1 MYEEDRQTALAM
13 YNQLFDEVDD
23 EQGLLQLLV
32 SPTRQ
37 AVVIARS
44 YNAKER
50 KLQVHAQSRE
60 ESETADYGTAPE
72 FIGVIDGIL
81 EEALSRQAPKTAE
94 VSADQFSMFEDD
106 FFAPTPEAP
115 SAEAEAEV
123 QPEAPA
129 AEAAVEAPA
138 EASPA
143 EAAETE
149 AEAAEAEA
157 PDPAAPVDEVDAFIA
172 DFSIPA
178 DQQEFAPEA
187 VEQTAPAEA
196 AEPAAEAAEA
206 AETEAEAAEAEA
218 PDPAAPVDEVD
229 AFIADF
235 SIPADQQEFAPEAVE
250 QTAPAEAAEPAAEA
264 AEAAESAEGD
274 SAPIEIEEEDVEE
287 YDDGYYD
294 EDYEPVRKPRV
305 FLLIL
310 YILLAVP
317 VGLLGILLLIV
328 PTLLFLVLAG
338 LIIAGGVMAVTSA
351 FGSGIAVFADIMV
364 IIGMAF
370 ILLALGLL
378 ALWIAVWLVGGAM
391 VGLVRGL
398 IHLGGKWCYKE
409 VEA

>member
-60 ESETADYGTAPE
+60 ESETADDGDAPE

-81 EEALSRQAPKTAE
+81 EEALSRQTPKTAE

-115 SAEAEAEV
+115 SAEAEEEAEV
-123 QPEAPA
+123 QPEATA
-129 AEAAVEAPA
+129 AEAAAEAPA

-157 PDPAAPVDEVDAFIA
+157 PAPAAPVDEVDAFIA

-187 VEQTAPAEA
+187 G
-196 AEPAAEAAEA
+196 
-206 AETEAEAAEAEA
+206 
-218 PDPAAPVDEVD
+218 
-229 AFIADF
+229 
-235 SIPADQQEFAPEAVE
+235 E

-338 LIIAGGVMAVTSA
+338 LIITGGVMAVTSA

>member
-60 ESETADYGTAPE
+60 ESEMASDGAAPE
-72 FIGVIDGIL
+72 FMGVIESIR

-106 FFAPTPEAP
+106 FFAPTPETPAAP
-115 SAEAEAEV
+115 AEAEPEAPAEEAAAPVAEAEAE
-123 QPEAPA
+123 
-129 AEAAVEAPA
+129 APA
-138 EASPA
+138 ETA
-143 EAAETE
+143 E
-149 AEAAEAEA
+149 
-157 PDPAAPVDEVDAFIA
+157 PAADEPVDEVDAFIA

-178 DQQEFAPEA
+178 DQQEFAPDA
-187 VEQTAPAEA
+187 GEQTAPAEP
-196 AEPAAEAAEA
+196 AEPAQPE
-206 AETEAEAAEAEA
+206 EAEA
-218 PDPAAPVDEVD
+218 P
-229 AFIADF
+229 
-235 SIPADQQEFAPEAVE
+235 
-250 QTAPAEAAEPAAEA
+250 
-264 AEAAESAEGD
+264 AESDEDD
-274 SAPIEIEEEDVEE
+274 SAPIVIEEENVDE
-287 YDDGYYD
+287 YDDEYDDEYYD
-294 EDYEPVRKPRV
+294 DEEYEPVRKPRV

-328 PTLLFLVLAG
+328 PTLLFLVLSG
-338 LIIAGGVMAVTSA
+338 LIITGGVMAVTSA

>member
-60 ESETADYGTAPE
+60 ESDTASDGAALE
-72 FIGVIDGIL
+72 FMGVIESIR

-106 FFAPTPEAP
+106 FFAPTPETPAAP
-115 SAEAEAEV
+115 AEAEAEV
-123 QPEAPA
+123 QPEATA
-129 AEAAVEAPA
+129 AEAEVEAPA

-157 PDPAAPVDEVDAFIA
+157 PAPAASVDEVDAFIA

-178 DQQEFAPEA
+178 DQQEFAPDA
-187 VEQTAPAEA
+187 GEQTAPAEP
-196 AEPAAEAAEA
+196 AEPAQPE
-206 AETEAEAAEAEA
+206 EAEA
-218 PDPAAPVDEVD
+218 P
-229 AFIADF
+229 
-235 SIPADQQEFAPEAVE
+235 
-250 QTAPAEAAEPAAEA
+250 
-264 AEAAESAEGD
+264 AESDEDD
-274 SAPIEIEEEDVEE
+274 SAPIVIEEEDDE
-287 YDDGYYD
+287 YDDEYYD
-294 EDYEPVRKPRV
+294 DEEYEPVRKPRV

-338 LIIAGGVMAVTSA
+338 LIITGGVMAVTSA

-364 IIGMAF
+364 IIGTAF

-378 ALWIAVWLVGGAM
+378 ALWIAVWLVGGVM

>member
-60 ESETADYGTAPE
+60 ESDTASDGAAPE
-72 FIGVIDGIL
+72 FMGVIESIR

-106 FFAPTPEAP
+106 FFAPTPETPAAP
-115 SAEAEAEV
+115 AEAE
-123 QPEAPA
+123 PEAPA
-129 AEAAVEAPA
+129 EEAAVEAEAPA
-138 EASPA
+138 VEVEA
-143 EAAETE
+143 
-149 AEAAEAEA
+149 AAEA
-157 PDPAAPVDEVDAFIA
+157 PAETAEPATDESVDEVDAFIA
-172 DFSIPA
+172 DFAIPA
-178 DQQEFAPEA
+178 DQQEFAPDA
-187 VEQTAPAEA
+187 GEQTAPAEL
-196 AEPAAEAAEA
+196 AEPAQPE
-206 AETEAEAAEAEA
+206 EAEA
-218 PDPAAPVDEVD
+218 PA
-229 AFIADF
+229 
-235 SIPADQQEFAPEAVE
+235 QPEEAE
-250 QTAPAEAAEPAAEA
+250 APAESDED
-264 AEAAESAEGD
+264 D
-274 SAPIEIEEEDVEE
+274 SAPIVIEEEDDDE
-287 YDDGYYD
+287 YDDEYYD
-294 EDYEPVRKPRV
+294 DEEYEPVRKPRV

-338 LIIAGGVMAVTSA
+338 LIITGGVMAVTSA

-378 ALWIAVWLVGGAM
+378 ALWIAVWLVGGVM

>member
-60 ESETADYGTAPE
+60 ESDTASDGAAPE
-72 FIGVIDGIL
+72 FMGVIESIR
-81 EEALSRQAPKTAE
+81 EEALSRQTPKTAE

-106 FFAPTPEAP
+106 FFAPTPETPAAP
-115 SAEAEAEV
+115 AEAEPEAPAEEAAAPVAEAEAD
-123 QPEAPA
+123 
-129 AEAAVEAPA
+129 APA
-138 EASPA
+138 ETAEPA
-143 EAAETE
+143 TDE
-149 AEAAEAEA
+149 
-157 PDPAAPVDEVDAFIA
+157 PVDEVDAFIA

-187 VEQTAPAEA
+187 GEQTAPAEP
-196 AEPAAEAAEA
+196 AEPAQPE
-206 AETEAEAAEAEA
+206 EAEA
-218 PDPAAPVDEVD
+218 P
-229 AFIADF
+229 
-235 SIPADQQEFAPEAVE
+235 
-250 QTAPAEAAEPAAEA
+250 
-264 AEAAESAEGD
+264 AESDEDD
-274 SAPIEIEEEDVEE
+274 SAPIVIEEEDDEE
-287 YDDGYYD
+287 YDDEYYD
-294 EDYEPVRKPRV
+294 DEEYEPVRKPRV

-328 PTLLFLVLAG
+328 PTLLFLVLSG
-338 LIIAGGVMAVTSA
+338 LIITGGVMAVTSA

>member
-13 YNQLFDEVDD
+13 YNRLFDEVDD

-60 ESETADYGTAPE
+60 ESETADDGDAPE
-72 FIGVIDGIL
+72 FIGVIEGIR
-81 EEALSRQAPKTAE
+81 EEALSRQAPKAAE

-115 SAEAEAEV
+115 S
-123 QPEAPA
+123 

-157 PDPAAPVDEVDAFIA
+157 PAPAAPVDEVDAFIA

-187 VEQTAPAEA
+187 GEQTAPAEA
-196 AEPAAEAAEA
+196 AEPAAE
-206 AETEAEAAEAEA
+206 EAEAAES
-218 PDPAAPVDEVD
+218 D
-229 AFIADF
+229 
-235 SIPADQQEFAPEAVE
+235 
-250 QTAPAEAAEPAAEA
+250 
-264 AEAAESAEGD
+264 EGD
-274 SAPIEIEEEDVEE
+274 SAPIEIEEEDVEEYDDEE

-338 LIIAGGVMAVTSA
+338 LIITGGVMAVTSA

>member
-60 ESETADYGTAPE
+60 ESDTASDGAAPE
-72 FIGVIDGIL
+72 FMGVIESIR
-81 EEALSRQAPKTAE
+81 EEALSRQTPKTAE
-94 VSADQFSMFEDD
+94 VSADQFSMFEDE
-106 FFAPTPEAP
+106 FFAPTPETPAAP
-115 SAEAEAEV
+115 AEAE
-123 QPEAPA
+123 PEAPA
-129 AEAAVEAPA
+129 EEAAVEAPA
-138 EASPA
+138 GASPA

-157 PDPAAPVDEVDAFIA
+157 PAPAASVDEVDAFIA

-178 DQQEFAPEA
+178 DQQEFAPDA
-187 VEQTAPAEA
+187 GEQTAPAEP
-196 AEPAAEAAEA
+196 AEPAQPE
-206 AETEAEAAEAEA
+206 EAEA
-218 PDPAAPVDEVD
+218 P
-229 AFIADF
+229 
-235 SIPADQQEFAPEAVE
+235 
-250 QTAPAEAAEPAAEA
+250 
-264 AEAAESAEGD
+264 AESDEDD
-274 SAPIEIEEEDVEE
+274 SAPIAIEEEDDDE
-287 YDDGYYD
+287 YDDEYYD
-294 EDYEPVRKPRV
+294 DEEYEPVRKPRV

-338 LIIAGGVMAVTSA
+338 LIITGGVMAVTSA

-378 ALWIAVWLVGGAM
+378 ALWIAVWLVGGVM

>member
-60 ESETADYGTAPE
+60 ESDTASDGAAPE
-72 FIGVIDGIL
+72 FMGVIESIR

-106 FFAPTPEAP
+106 FFAPTPETPAAP
-115 SAEAEAEV
+115 AEAE
-123 QPEAPA
+123 PEAPTE
-129 AEAAVEAPA
+129 EAAAPVTEAEVEAPA

-157 PDPAAPVDEVDAFIA
+157 PAPAASVDEVDAFIA

-187 VEQTAPAEA
+187 GEQTAPAEA
-196 AEPAAEAAEA
+196 AEPAAE
-206 AETEAEAAEAEA
+206 EAEA
-218 PDPAAPVDEVD
+218 P
-229 AFIADF
+229 
-235 SIPADQQEFAPEAVE
+235 
-250 QTAPAEAAEPAAEA
+250 
-264 AEAAESAEGD
+264 AESDEDD
-274 SAPIEIEEEDVEE
+274 SAPIAIEEEDDEE
-287 YDDGYYD
+287 YDDEYYD
-294 EDYEPVRKPRV
+294 DEEYEPVRKPRV

-338 LIIAGGVMAVTSA
+338 LIITGGVMAVTSA

>member
-60 ESETADYGTAPE
+60 ESETASDGAAPE
-72 FIGVIDGIL
+72 FMGVIESIR

-106 FFAPTPEAP
+106 FFAPTPETPAAP
-115 SAEAEAEV
+115 AEAE
-123 QPEAPA
+123 PEAPA
-129 AEAAVEAPA
+129 EEAAAVEASEA
-138 EASPA
+138 ASPA
-143 EAAETE
+143 EAAEPTRE
-149 AEAAEAEA
+149 RQKPCHGMSPWTRWTRLSRISPFRRIGRSSLPTPESRPLRQRQPSLRRGGSLAQPEEAEA
-157 PDPAAPVDEVDAFIA
+157 P
-172 DFSIPA
+172 
-178 DQQEFAPEA
+178 
-187 VEQTAPAEA
+187 
-196 AEPAAEAAEA
+196 
-206 AETEAEAAEAEA
+206 
-218 PDPAAPVDEVD
+218 
-229 AFIADF
+229 
-235 SIPADQQEFAPEAVE
+235 
-250 QTAPAEAAEPAAEA
+250 
-264 AEAAESAEGD
+264 AESDEDD
-274 SAPIEIEEEDVEE
+274 SAPVVIEEEDDEE
-287 YDDGYYD
+287 YDDEYYD
-294 EDYEPVRKPRV
+294 DEEYEPVRKPRV

-328 PTLLFLVLAG
+328 PTLLFLVLSG
-338 LIIAGGVMAVTSA
+338 LIITGGVMAVTSA

>member
-60 ESETADYGTAPE
+60 ESDTASDGAAPE
-72 FIGVIDGIL
+72 FMGVIESIR

-106 FFAPTPEAP
+106 FFAPTPETPAAP
-115 SAEAEAEV
+115 AEAEPEAPAEEAPAPVAEAEAE
-123 QPEAPA
+123 
-129 AEAAVEAPA
+129 APA
-138 EASPA
+138 ETAEPA
-143 EAAETE
+143 TDE
-149 AEAAEAEA
+149 
-157 PDPAAPVDEVDAFIA
+157 PVDEVDAFIA

-178 DQQEFAPEA
+178 DQQEFAPDA
-187 VEQTAPAEA
+187 GEQTAPAE
-196 AEPAAEAAEA
+196 PAQPE
-206 AETEAEAAEAEA
+206 EAEA
-218 PDPAAPVDEVD
+218 PA
-229 AFIADF
+229 
-235 SIPADQQEFAPEAVE
+235 QPEEAE
-250 QTAPAEAAEPAAEA
+250 APAESDED
-264 AEAAESAEGD
+264 D
-274 SAPIEIEEEDVEE
+274 SAPIVIEEEDDEE
-287 YDDGYYD
+287 YDDEYYD
-294 EDYEPVRKPRV
+294 DEEYEPVRKPRV

-338 LIIAGGVMAVTSA
+338 LIITGGVMAVTSA

-378 ALWIAVWLVGGAM
+378 ALWIAVWLVGGVM

>member
-60 ESETADYGTAPE
+60 ESDTASDGAAPE
-72 FIGVIDGIL
+72 FMGVIESIR

-106 FFAPTPEAP
+106 FFAPTPETPAAP
-115 SAEAEAEV
+115 AEAEPEAPAEEAAAPVAEAEAE
-123 QPEAPA
+123 
-129 AEAAVEAPA
+129 APA
-138 EASPA
+138 ETAEPA
-143 EAAETE
+143 TDE
-149 AEAAEAEA
+149 
-157 PDPAAPVDEVDAFIA
+157 PVDEVDAFIA

-187 VEQTAPAEA
+187 GEQTAPAEA
-196 AEPAAEAAEA
+196 AEPAAEE
-206 AETEAEAAEAEA
+206 
-218 PDPAAPVDEVD
+218 
-229 AFIADF
+229 
-235 SIPADQQEFAPEAVE
+235 
-250 QTAPAEAAEPAAEA
+250 

-274 SAPIEIEEEDVEE
+274 SAPIEIEEEDVEEYDDEEYDDEE

-338 LIIAGGVMAVTSA
+338 LIITGGVMAVTSA

>member
-60 ESETADYGTAPE
+60 ESETASDGAAPE
-72 FIGVIDGIL
+72 FMGVIESIR

-106 FFAPTPEAP
+106 FFAPTPETPAAP
-115 SAEAEAEV
+115 AEAEPEAPAEEAAAPVAEAEAE
-123 QPEAPA
+123 
-129 AEAAVEAPA
+129 APA
-138 EASPA
+138 ETA
-143 EAAETE
+143 E
-149 AEAAEAEA
+149 
-157 PDPAAPVDEVDAFIA
+157 PAADEPVDEVDAFIA
-172 DFSIPA
+172 DFAIPA
-178 DQQEFAPEA
+178 DQQEFAPNA
-187 VEQTAPAEA
+187 GEQTAPAEP
-196 AEPAAEAAEA
+196 AEPAQPE
-206 AETEAEAAEAEA
+206 EAEA
-218 PDPAAPVDEVD
+218 P
-229 AFIADF
+229 
-235 SIPADQQEFAPEAVE
+235 
-250 QTAPAEAAEPAAEA
+250 
-264 AEAAESAEGD
+264 AESDEDD
-274 SAPIEIEEEDVEE
+274 SAPIVIEEENVGE
-287 YDDGYYD
+287 YDDEYDDEYYD
-294 EDYEPVRKPRV
+294 DEEYEPVRKPRV

-338 LIIAGGVMAVTSA
+338 LIITGGVMAVTSA
-351 FGSGIAVFADIMV
+351 FSSGIAVFADIMV

-378 ALWIAVWLVGGAM
+378 ALWIAVWLVGGVM

>member
-13 YNQLFDEVDD
+13 YNRLFDEVDD

-60 ESETADYGTAPE
+60 ESDTASDGAAPE
-72 FIGVIDGIL
+72 FMGVIESIR

-106 FFAPTPEAP
+106 FFAPTPETPAAP
-115 SAEAEAEV
+115 AEAEPEAPAE
-123 QPEAPA
+123 EAPA
-129 AEAAVEAPA
+129 AEAPA
-138 EASPA
+138 EASTA

-157 PDPAAPVDEVDAFIA
+157 PAPAASVDEVDAFIA

-178 DQQEFAPEA
+178 DQQEFVPDAG
-187 VEQTAPAEA
+187 EQTAPAEP
-196 AEPAAEAAEA
+196 AEPAQPE
-206 AETEAEAAEAEA
+206 EAEA
-218 PDPAAPVDEVD
+218 P
-229 AFIADF
+229 
-235 SIPADQQEFAPEAVE
+235 
-250 QTAPAEAAEPAAEA
+250 
-264 AEAAESAEGD
+264 AESDEDD
-274 SAPIEIEEEDVEE
+274 SAPIAIEEEDDDE
-287 YDDGYYD
+287 YDDEYYD
-294 EDYEPVRKPRV
+294 DEEYEPVRKPRV

-338 LIIAGGVMAVTSA
+338 LIITGGVMAVTSA

-378 ALWIAVWLVGGAM
+378 ALWIAVWLVGGVM

>member
-23 EQGLLQLLV
+23 EQGLQQLLV

-60 ESETADYGTAPE
+60 ESDTASDGAAPE
-72 FIGVIDGIL
+72 FMGVIESIR

-106 FFAPTPEAP
+106 FFAPTPETPAAP
-115 SAEAEAEV
+115 AEAE
-123 QPEAPA
+123 PEAPA
-129 AEAAVEAPA
+129 EEAAVEAPA

-157 PDPAAPVDEVDAFIA
+157 PAPAASVDEVDAFIA

-178 DQQEFAPEA
+178 DQQEFAPDA
-187 VEQTAPAEA
+187 GEQTAPAEA
-196 AEPAAEAAEA
+196 AEPAAE
-206 AETEAEAAEAEA
+206 EAEA
-218 PDPAAPVDEVD
+218 P
-229 AFIADF
+229 
-235 SIPADQQEFAPEAVE
+235 
-250 QTAPAEAAEPAAEA
+250 
-264 AEAAESAEGD
+264 AESDEDD
-274 SAPIEIEEEDVEE
+274 SAPIAIEEEDDE
-287 YDDGYYD
+287 YDDEYYD
-294 EDYEPVRKPRV
+294 DEEYEPVRKPRV

-338 LIIAGGVMAVTSA
+338 LIITGGVMAVTSA

-378 ALWIAVWLVGGAM
+378 ALWIAVWLVGGVM

>member
-60 ESETADYGTAPE
+60 ESDTASDGAAPE
-72 FIGVIDGIL
+72 FMGVIESIR

-106 FFAPTPEAP
+106 FFAPTPETPAAP
-115 SAEAEAEV
+115 AEAEPEAPAE
-123 QPEAPA
+123 EAPA
-129 AEAAVEAPA
+129 AEAEAPAVEVEAAAEAPA
-138 EASPA
+138 ETAEPA
-143 EAAETE
+143 TDES
-149 AEAAEAEA
+149 
-157 PDPAAPVDEVDAFIA
+157 VDEVDAFIA
-172 DFSIPA
+172 DFAIPA
-178 DQQEFAPEA
+178 DQQEFAPDA
-187 VEQTAPAEA
+187 GEQTAPAEP
-196 AEPAAEAAEA
+196 AEPAQPE
-206 AETEAEAAEAEA
+206 EAEA
-218 PDPAAPVDEVD
+218 PAQPEEAEAPA
-229 AFIADF
+229 
-235 SIPADQQEFAPEAVE
+235 QPEEAE
-250 QTAPAEAAEPAAEA
+250 APAESDED
-264 AEAAESAEGD
+264 D
-274 SAPIEIEEEDVEE
+274 SAPIVIEEEDDDE
-287 YDDGYYD
+287 YDDEYYD
-294 EDYEPVRKPRV
+294 DEEYEPVRKPRV

-338 LIIAGGVMAVTSA
+338 LIITGGVMAVTSA

-378 ALWIAVWLVGGAM
+378 ALWIAVWLVGGVM

>member
-1 MYEEDRQTALAM
+1 MEMTKLSCEKFLAELGKLLTFMYEEDRQTALAM

-60 ESETADYGTAPE
+60 ESDTASDGAAPE
-72 FIGVIDGIL
+72 FMGVIESIR

-106 FFAPTPEAP
+106 FFAPTPETPAAP
-115 SAEAEAEV
+115 AEAE
-123 QPEAPA
+123 PEAPA
-129 AEAAVEAPA
+129 EEAAAPVAEAEVEAPA

-157 PDPAAPVDEVDAFIA
+157 PAPAASVDEVDAFIA

-178 DQQEFAPEA
+178 DQQEFAPDA
-187 VEQTAPAEA
+187 GEQTAPAEP
-196 AEPAAEAAEA
+196 AEPAQPE
-206 AETEAEAAEAEA
+206 EAEA
-218 PDPAAPVDEVD
+218 P
-229 AFIADF
+229 
-235 SIPADQQEFAPEAVE
+235 
-250 QTAPAEAAEPAAEA
+250 
-264 AEAAESAEGD
+264 AESDEDD
-274 SAPIEIEEEDVEE
+274 SAPIVIEEEDDDE
-287 YDDGYYD
+287 YDDEYYD
-294 EDYEPVRKPRV
+294 DEEYEPVRKPRV

-338 LIIAGGVMAVTSA
+338 LIITGGVMAVTSA

>member
-13 YNQLFDEVDD
+13 YNRLFDEVDD

-60 ESETADYGTAPE
+60 ESDTASDGAAPE
-72 FIGVIDGIL
+72 FMGVIESIR

-106 FFAPTPEAP
+106 FFAPTPETPAAP
-115 SAEAEAEV
+115 AEAEPEAPAEEAAAPVAEAEAE
-123 QPEAPA
+123 
-129 AEAAVEAPA
+129 APA
-138 EASPA
+138 ETAEPA
-143 EAAETE
+143 TDE
-149 AEAAEAEA
+149 
-157 PDPAAPVDEVDAFIA
+157 PVDEVDAFIA

-178 DQQEFAPEA
+178 DQQEFAPDA
-187 VEQTAPAEA
+187 GEQTAPAEP
-196 AEPAAEAAEA
+196 AEPAQPE
-206 AETEAEAAEAEA
+206 EAEA
-218 PDPAAPVDEVD
+218 P
-229 AFIADF
+229 
-235 SIPADQQEFAPEAVE
+235 
-250 QTAPAEAAEPAAEA
+250 
-264 AEAAESAEGD
+264 AESDEDD
-274 SAPIEIEEEDVEE
+274 SAPVVIEEENVDE
-287 YDDGYYD
+287 YDDEYDDEYYD
-294 EDYEPVRKPRV
+294 DEEYEPVRKPRV

-338 LIIAGGVMAVTSA
+338 LIITGGVMAVASA

>member
-60 ESETADYGTAPE
+60 ESDTASDGAAPE
-72 FIGVIDGIL
+72 FMGVIESIR

-106 FFAPTPEAP
+106 FFAPTPETPAAP
-115 SAEAEAEV
+115 AEAE
-123 QPEAPA
+123 PEAPTEEA
-129 AEAAVEAPA
+129 AAPVAEAEVEAPA

-157 PDPAAPVDEVDAFIA
+157 PAPAASVDEVDAFIA

-187 VEQTAPAEA
+187 GEQTAPAEP
-196 AEPAAEAAEA
+196 AEPAQPE
-206 AETEAEAAEAEA
+206 EAEA
-218 PDPAAPVDEVD
+218 P
-229 AFIADF
+229 
-235 SIPADQQEFAPEAVE
+235 
-250 QTAPAEAAEPAAEA
+250 
-264 AEAAESAEGD
+264 AESDEDD
-274 SAPIEIEEEDVEE
+274 SAPIVIEEEDDDE
-287 YDDGYYD
+287 YDDEYYD
-294 EDYEPVRKPRV
+294 DEEYEPVRKPRV

-338 LIIAGGVMAVTSA
+338 LIITGGVMAVTSA

>member
-13 YNQLFDEVDD
+13 YNRLFDEVDD

-60 ESETADYGTAPE
+60 ESDTASDGAAPE
-72 FIGVIDGIL
+72 FMGVIESIR

-106 FFAPTPEAP
+106 FFAPTPETPAAP
-115 SAEAEAEV
+115 AEAEPEAPAEEAPAAVAEAEAE
-123 QPEAPA
+123 
-129 AEAAVEAPA
+129 APA
-138 EASPA
+138 ETAEPA
-143 EAAETE
+143 TDES
-149 AEAAEAEA
+149 
-157 PDPAAPVDEVDAFIA
+157 VDEVDAFIA
-172 DFSIPA
+172 DFAIPS
-178 DQQEFAPEA
+178 DQQEFAPDA
-187 VEQTAPAEA
+187 GEQTAPAEP
-196 AEPAAEAAEA
+196 AEPAQPE
-206 AETEAEAAEAEA
+206 EAEA
-218 PDPAAPVDEVD
+218 P
-229 AFIADF
+229 
-235 SIPADQQEFAPEAVE
+235 
-250 QTAPAEAAEPAAEA
+250 
-264 AEAAESAEGD
+264 AESDEDD
-274 SAPIEIEEEDVEE
+274 SAPIVIEEEDDDEYDEE
-287 YDDGYYD
+287 YDDEYYD
-294 EDYEPVRKPRV
+294 DEEYEPVRKPRV

-338 LIIAGGVMAVTSA
+338 LIITGGVMAVTSA

-378 ALWIAVWLVGGAM
+378 ALWIAVWLVGGVM

>member
-60 ESETADYGTAPE
+60 ESDTASDDAAPE
-72 FIGVIDGIL
+72 FMGVIESIR

-106 FFAPTPEAP
+106 FFAPTPETPAAP
-115 SAEAEAEV
+115 AEAE
-123 QPEAPA
+123 PEAPA
-129 AEAAVEAPA
+129 EEVAVEAPA
-138 EASPA
+138 EASTA

-157 PDPAAPVDEVDAFIA
+157 PAPAASVDEVDAFIA

-178 DQQEFAPEA
+178 DQQEFAPDA
-187 VEQTAPAEA
+187 GEQTAPAEP
-196 AEPAAEAAEA
+196 AEPAQSE
-206 AETEAEAAEAEA
+206 EAEA
-218 PDPAAPVDEVD
+218 P
-229 AFIADF
+229 
-235 SIPADQQEFAPEAVE
+235 
-250 QTAPAEAAEPAAEA
+250 
-264 AEAAESAEGD
+264 AESDEDD
-274 SAPIEIEEEDVEE
+274 SAPIVIEEEDDDE
-287 YDDGYYD
+287 YDDEYYD
-294 EDYEPVRKPRV
+294 DEEYEPVRKPRV

-338 LIIAGGVMAVTSA
+338 LIITGGVMAVTSA

-378 ALWIAVWLVGGAM
+378 ALWIAVWLVGGVM

>member
-23 EQGLLQLLV
+23 EQGLLELLV

-60 ESETADYGTAPE
+60 ESDTASDGAAPE
-72 FIGVIDGIL
+72 FMGVIESIR

-106 FFAPTPEAP
+106 FFAPTPETPAAP
-115 SAEAEAEV
+115 AEAE
-123 QPEAPA
+123 PEAPA
-129 AEAAVEAPA
+129 EEAAVEAPA

-157 PDPAAPVDEVDAFIA
+157 PAPAASVDEVDAFIA

-178 DQQEFAPEA
+178 DQQEFAPDA
-187 VEQTAPAEA
+187 GEQTAPAEA
-196 AEPAAEAAEA
+196 AEPAAE
-206 AETEAEAAEAEA
+206 EAEA
-218 PDPAAPVDEVD
+218 P
-229 AFIADF
+229 
-235 SIPADQQEFAPEAVE
+235 
-250 QTAPAEAAEPAAEA
+250 
-264 AEAAESAEGD
+264 AESDEDD
-274 SAPIEIEEEDVEE
+274 SAPIAIEEEDDE
-287 YDDGYYD
+287 YDDEYYD
-294 EDYEPVRKPRV
+294 DEEYEPVRKPRV

-338 LIIAGGVMAVTSA
+338 LIITGGVMAVTSA

-378 ALWIAVWLVGGAM
+378 ALWIAVWLVGGVM

>member
-60 ESETADYGTAPE
+60 ESDTASDGAAPE
-72 FIGVIDGIL
+72 FMGVIESIR

-106 FFAPTPEAP
+106 FFAPTPETPAAP
-115 SAEAEAEV
+115 AEAE
-123 QPEAPA
+123 PEAPA
-129 AEAAVEAPA
+129 EEAAVEAPA

-157 PDPAAPVDEVDAFIA
+157 PAPAASVDEVDAFIA

-178 DQQEFAPEA
+178 DQQEFAPDA
-187 VEQTAPAEA
+187 GEQTAPAEP
-196 AEPAAEAAEA
+196 AEPAQPE
-206 AETEAEAAEAEA
+206 EAEA
-218 PDPAAPVDEVD
+218 P
-229 AFIADF
+229 
-235 SIPADQQEFAPEAVE
+235 
-250 QTAPAEAAEPAAEA
+250 
-264 AEAAESAEGD
+264 AESDEDD
-274 SAPIEIEEEDVEE
+274 SAPIAIEEEDDEE
-287 YDDGYYD
+287 YDDEYYD
-294 EDYEPVRKPRV
+294 DEEYEPVRKPRV

-338 LIIAGGVMAVTSA
+338 LIITGGVMAVTSA

-364 IIGMAF
+364 IIGTAF

-378 ALWIAVWLVGGAM
+378 ALWIAVWLVGGVM

>member
-60 ESETADYGTAPE
+60 ESDTASDGAAPE
-72 FIGVIDGIL
+72 FMGVIESIR

-106 FFAPTPEAP
+106 FFAPTPETPAAP
-115 SAEAEAEV
+115 AEAE
-123 QPEAPA
+123 PEAPA
-129 AEAAVEAPA
+129 EEAAVEAPA

-157 PDPAAPVDEVDAFIA
+157 PAPAASVDEVDAFIA
-172 DFSIPA
+172 DFAIPA
-178 DQQEFAPEA
+178 DQQEFAPDA
-187 VEQTAPAEA
+187 GEQTAPDEP
-196 AEPAAEAAEA
+196 AEPAQPE
-206 AETEAEAAEAEA
+206 EAEA
-218 PDPAAPVDEVD
+218 P
-229 AFIADF
+229 
-235 SIPADQQEFAPEAVE
+235 
-250 QTAPAEAAEPAAEA
+250 
-264 AEAAESAEGD
+264 AESDEDA
-274 SAPIEIEEEDVEE
+274 SAPIVIEEEDDEE
-287 YDDGYYD
+287 YDDEYDDEYYD
-294 EDYEPVRKPRV
+294 DEEYEPVRKPRV

-338 LIIAGGVMAVTSA
+338 LIITGGVMAVTSA

-378 ALWIAVWLVGGAM
+378 ALWIAVWLVGGVM

>member
-60 ESETADYGTAPE
+60 ESETASDGAAPE
-72 FIGVIDGIL
+72 FMGVIESIR

-106 FFAPTPEAP
+106 FFAPTPETPAAP
-115 SAEAEAEV
+115 AEAE
-123 QPEAPA
+123 PEAPA
-129 AEAAVEAPA
+129 EEAAVEAPA

-157 PDPAAPVDEVDAFIA
+157 PAPAASVDEVDAFIA

-187 VEQTAPAEA
+187 GEQTAPAEP
-196 AEPAAEAAEA
+196 AEPAQPE
-206 AETEAEAAEAEA
+206 EAEA
-218 PDPAAPVDEVD
+218 P
-229 AFIADF
+229 
-235 SIPADQQEFAPEAVE
+235 
-250 QTAPAEAAEPAAEA
+250 
-264 AEAAESAEGD
+264 AESDEDD
-274 SAPIEIEEEDVEE
+274 SAPIVIEEEDDDE
-287 YDDGYYD
+287 YDDEYYD
-294 EDYEPVRKPRV
+294 DEEYEPVRKPRV

-328 PTLLFLVLAG
+328 PTLLFLVLSG
-338 LIIAGGVMAVTSA
+338 LIITGGVMAVTSA

-378 ALWIAVWLVGGAM
+378 ALWIAVWLVGGVM

>member
-60 ESETADYGTAPE
+60 ESDTASDGAAPE
-72 FIGVIDGIL
+72 FMGVIESIR

-106 FFAPTPEAP
+106 FFAPTPETPAAP
-115 SAEAEAEV
+115 AEAEPEAPAEEAAAPVAEAEAE
-123 QPEAPA
+123 
-129 AEAAVEAPA
+129 APA
-138 EASPA
+138 ETAEPA
-143 EAAETE
+143 TDES
-149 AEAAEAEA
+149 
-157 PDPAAPVDEVDAFIA
+157 VDEVDAFIA

-178 DQQEFAPEA
+178 DQQEFAPDA
-187 VEQTAPAEA
+187 GEQTAPAEA
-196 AEPAAEAAEA
+196 AEPAAE
-206 AETEAEAAEAEA
+206 EAEA
-218 PDPAAPVDEVD
+218 P
-229 AFIADF
+229 
-235 SIPADQQEFAPEAVE
+235 
-250 QTAPAEAAEPAAEA
+250 
-264 AEAAESAEGD
+264 AESDEDD
-274 SAPIEIEEEDVEE
+274 SAPIAIEEEDDEE
-287 YDDGYYD
+287 YDDEYYD
-294 EDYEPVRKPRV
+294 DEEYEPVRKPRV

-338 LIIAGGVMAVTSA
+338 LIITGGVMAVTSA

-364 IIGMAF
+364 IIGTAF

-378 ALWIAVWLVGGAM
+378 ALWIAVWLVGGVM

>member
-60 ESETADYGTAPE
+60 ESDTASDGAAPE
-72 FIGVIDGIL
+72 FMGVIESIR

-106 FFAPTPEAP
+106 FFAPTPETPAAP
-115 SAEAEAEV
+115 AEAEPEAPAEEAAAPVAEAEAE
-123 QPEAPA
+123 
-129 AEAAVEAPA
+129 APA
-138 EASPA
+138 ETAEPA
-143 EAAETE
+143 TDE
-149 AEAAEAEA
+149 
-157 PDPAAPVDEVDAFIA
+157 PVDEVDAFIA

-187 VEQTAPAEA
+187 GEQTAPAEA
-196 AEPAAEAAEA
+196 AEPAAE
-206 AETEAEAAEAEA
+206 EAEA
-218 PDPAAPVDEVD
+218 P
-229 AFIADF
+229 
-235 SIPADQQEFAPEAVE
+235 
-250 QTAPAEAAEPAAEA
+250 
-264 AEAAESAEGD
+264 AESDEDD
-274 SAPIEIEEEDVEE
+274 SAPIVIEEEDDE
-287 YDDGYYD
+287 YDDEYYD
-294 EDYEPVRKPRV
+294 DEEYEPVRKPRV

-338 LIIAGGVMAVTSA
+338 LIITGGVMAVTSA

-364 IIGMAF
+364 IIGTAF

-378 ALWIAVWLVGGAM
+378 ALWIAVWLVGGVM

>member
-60 ESETADYGTAPE
+60 ESDTASDGAAPE
-72 FIGVIDGIL
+72 FMGVIESIR

-106 FFAPTPEAP
+106 FFAPTPETPAAP
-115 SAEAEAEV
+115 AEAE
-123 QPEAPA
+123 PEAPTE
-129 AEAAVEAPA
+129 EAAAPVTEAEVEAPA

-157 PDPAAPVDEVDAFIA
+157 PAPAASVDEVDAFIA

-187 VEQTAPAEA
+187 GEQTAPAEA
-196 AEPAAEAAEA
+196 AEPAAE
-206 AETEAEAAEAEA
+206 EAEA
-218 PDPAAPVDEVD
+218 P
-229 AFIADF
+229 
-235 SIPADQQEFAPEAVE
+235 
-250 QTAPAEAAEPAAEA
+250 
-264 AEAAESAEGD
+264 AESDEDD
-274 SAPIEIEEEDVEE
+274 SAPIAIEEEDDE
-287 YDDGYYD
+287 YDDEYYD
-294 EDYEPVRKPRV
+294 DEEYEPVRKPRV

-338 LIIAGGVMAVTSA
+338 LIITGGVMAVTSA

-378 ALWIAVWLVGGAM
+378 ALWIAVWLVGGVM

>member
-60 ESETADYGTAPE
+60 ESDTASDGAAPE
-72 FIGVIDGIL
+72 FMGVIESIR

-106 FFAPTPEAP
+106 FFAPTPETPAAP
-115 SAEAEAEV
+115 AEAE
-123 QPEAPA
+123 PEAPTE
-129 AEAAVEAPA
+129 EAAAPVTEAEVEAPA

-149 AEAAEAEA
+149 AEAAEA
-157 PDPAAPVDEVDAFIA
+157 
-172 DFSIPA
+172 
-178 DQQEFAPEA
+178 
-187 VEQTAPAEA
+187 PAES
-196 AEPAAEAAEA
+196 
-206 AETEAEAAEAEA
+206 
-218 PDPAAPVDEVD
+218 DED
-229 AFIADF
+229 
-235 SIPADQQEFAPEAVE
+235 
-250 QTAPAEAAEPAAEA
+250 
-264 AEAAESAEGD
+264 D
-274 SAPIEIEEEDVEE
+274 SAPIAIEEEDDE
-287 YDDGYYD
+287 YDDEYYD
-294 EDYEPVRKPRV
+294 DEEYEPVRKPRV

-338 LIIAGGVMAVTSA
+338 LIITGGVMAVTSA

-378 ALWIAVWLVGGAM
+378 ALWIAVWLVGGVM

>member
-13 YNQLFDEVDD
+13 YNRLFDEVDD

-60 ESETADYGTAPE
+60 ESETASDGAAPE
-72 FIGVIDGIL
+72 FMGVIESIR

-106 FFAPTPEAP
+106 FFAPTPETPAAP
-115 SAEAEAEV
+115 AEAE
-123 QPEAPA
+123 PEAPA
-129 AEAAVEAPA
+129 EEAAVEAPA

-157 PDPAAPVDEVDAFIA
+157 PAPAASVDEVDAFIA

-187 VEQTAPAEA
+187 GEQTAPAEP
-196 AEPAAEAAEA
+196 AEPAQPE
-206 AETEAEAAEAEA
+206 EAEA
-218 PDPAAPVDEVD
+218 P
-229 AFIADF
+229 
-235 SIPADQQEFAPEAVE
+235 
-250 QTAPAEAAEPAAEA
+250 
-264 AEAAESAEGD
+264 AESDEDD
-274 SAPIEIEEEDVEE
+274 SAPIVIEEEDDE
-287 YDDGYYD
+287 YDDEYYD
-294 EDYEPVRKPRV
+294 DEEYEPVRKPRV

-328 PTLLFLVLAG
+328 PTLLFLVLSG
-338 LIIAGGVMAVTSA
+338 LIITGGVMAVTSA

>member
-60 ESETADYGTAPE
+60 ESETADDGDAPE
-72 FIGVIDGIL
+72 FIGVIEGIL

-115 SAEAEAEV
+115 SAEAEV

-143 EAAETE
+143 EAAETG

-157 PDPAAPVDEVDAFIA
+157 PAPAAPVDEVDAFIA

-187 VEQTAPAEA
+187 GEQTAPAE
-196 AEPAAEAAEA
+196 
-206 AETEAEAAEAEA
+206 
-218 PDPAAPVDEVD
+218 V
-229 AFIADF
+229 
-235 SIPADQQEFAPEAVE
+235 
-250 QTAPAEAAEPAAEA
+250 AEPAAEA

-287 YDDGYYD
+287 YDDEEYD
-294 EDYEPVRKPRV
+294 DEPVRKPRV

-328 PTLLFLVLAG
+328 PTLLFLVLSG
-338 LIIAGGVMAVTSA
+338 LIITGGVMAVTSA

>member
-60 ESETADYGTAPE
+60 ESDTASDGAAPE
-72 FIGVIDGIL
+72 FMGVIESIR

-106 FFAPTPEAP
+106 FFAPTPETPAAP
-115 SAEAEAEV
+115 AEAEPEAPAEEAAAPVAEAEAE
-123 QPEAPA
+123 
-129 AEAAVEAPA
+129 APA
-138 EASPA
+138 ETAEPA
-143 EAAETE
+143 TDES
-149 AEAAEAEA
+149 
-157 PDPAAPVDEVDAFIA
+157 VDEVDAFIA
-172 DFSIPA
+172 DFAIPA
-178 DQQEFAPEA
+178 DQQEFAPNA
-187 VEQTAPAEA
+187 GEQTAPAEP
-196 AEPAAEAAEA
+196 AEPAQPE
-206 AETEAEAAEAEA
+206 EAEA
-218 PDPAAPVDEVD
+218 P
-229 AFIADF
+229 
-235 SIPADQQEFAPEAVE
+235 
-250 QTAPAEAAEPAAEA
+250 
-264 AEAAESAEGD
+264 AESDEDD
-274 SAPIEIEEEDVEE
+274 SAPIVIEEENVGE
-287 YDDGYYD
+287 YDDEYDDEYYD
-294 EDYEPVRKPRV
+294 DEEYEPVRKPRV

-338 LIIAGGVMAVTSA
+338 LIITGGVMAVTSA
-351 FGSGIAVFADIMV
+351 FSSGIAVFADIMV

>member
-60 ESETADYGTAPE
+60 ESDTASDGAAPE
-72 FIGVIDGIL
+72 FMGVIESIR
-81 EEALSRQAPKTAE
+81 EEALSRQTPKTAE

-106 FFAPTPEAP
+106 FFAPTPETPAAP
-115 SAEAEAEV
+115 AEAEPEAPAEEAAAPVAEAEAE
-123 QPEAPA
+123 
-129 AEAAVEAPA
+129 APA
-138 EASPA
+138 ETAEPA
-143 EAAETE
+143 TDE
-149 AEAAEAEA
+149 
-157 PDPAAPVDEVDAFIA
+157 PVDEVDAFIA

-187 VEQTAPAEA
+187 GEQTAPAEP
-196 AEPAAEAAEA
+196 AEPAQPE
-206 AETEAEAAEAEA
+206 EAEA
-218 PDPAAPVDEVD
+218 P
-229 AFIADF
+229 
-235 SIPADQQEFAPEAVE
+235 
-250 QTAPAEAAEPAAEA
+250 
-264 AEAAESAEGD
+264 AESDEDD
-274 SAPIEIEEEDVEE
+274 SAPIAIEEEDDDEYDEE
-287 YDDGYYD
+287 YDDEYYD
-294 EDYEPVRKPRV
+294 DEEYEPVRKPRV

-328 PTLLFLVLAG
+328 PTLLFLVLSG
-338 LIIAGGVMAVTSA
+338 LIITGGVMAVTSA

>member
-60 ESETADYGTAPE
+60 ESDTASDGAAPE
-72 FIGVIDGIL
+72 FMGVIESIC

-106 FFAPTPEAP
+106 FFAPTPETPAAP
-115 SAEAEAEV
+115 AEAE
-123 QPEAPA
+123 PEAPA
-129 AEAAVEAPA
+129 EEAAVESPA

-157 PDPAAPVDEVDAFIA
+157 PAPAASVDEVDAFIA

-178 DQQEFAPEA
+178 DQQEFAPDA
-187 VEQTAPAEA
+187 GEQTAPAEP
-196 AEPAAEAAEA
+196 AEPAQPE
-206 AETEAEAAEAEA
+206 EAEA
-218 PDPAAPVDEVD
+218 P
-229 AFIADF
+229 
-235 SIPADQQEFAPEAVE
+235 
-250 QTAPAEAAEPAAEA
+250 
-264 AEAAESAEGD
+264 AESDEDD
-274 SAPIEIEEEDVEE
+274 SAPIVIEEEDDEE
-287 YDDGYYD
+287 YDDEYYD
-294 EDYEPVRKPRV
+294 DEEYEPVRKPRV

-317 VGLLGILLLIV
+317 VGLVGILLLIV
-328 PTLLFLVLAG
+328 PTLLFLVLSG
-338 LIIAGGVMAVTSA
+338 LIITGGVMAVTSA

-364 IIGMAF
+364 IIGTAF

-378 ALWIAVWLVGGAM
+378 ALWIAVWLVGGVM

>member
-72 FIGVIDGIL
+72 FIGVIEGIL

-115 SAEAEAEV
+115 SAEAEV

-157 PDPAAPVDEVDAFIA
+157 PAPAAPVDEVDAFIA

-187 VEQTAPAEA
+187 G
-196 AEPAAEAAEA
+196 
-206 AETEAEAAEAEA
+206 
-218 PDPAAPVDEVD
+218 
-229 AFIADF
+229 
-235 SIPADQQEFAPEAVE
+235 E

-287 YDDGYYD
+287 YDDEYYD

-338 LIIAGGVMAVTSA
+338 LIITGGVMAVTSA

>member
-13 YNQLFDEVDD
+13 YNRLFDEVDD

-60 ESETADYGTAPE
+60 ESDTASDGAAPE
-72 FIGVIDGIL
+72 FMGVIESIR

-106 FFAPTPEAP
+106 FFAPTPETPAAP
-115 SAEAEAEV
+115 AEAE
-123 QPEAPA
+123 PEAPA
-129 AEAAVEAPA
+129 EEVAVEAPA
-138 EASPA
+138 EASTA

-157 PDPAAPVDEVDAFIA
+157 PAPAASVDEVDAFIA

-187 VEQTAPAEA
+187 GEQTAPAEP
-196 AEPAAEAAEA
+196 AEPAQPE
-206 AETEAEAAEAEA
+206 EAEA
-218 PDPAAPVDEVD
+218 P
-229 AFIADF
+229 
-235 SIPADQQEFAPEAVE
+235 
-250 QTAPAEAAEPAAEA
+250 
-264 AEAAESAEGD
+264 AESDEDD
-274 SAPIEIEEEDVEE
+274 SAPIAIEEEDDEE
-287 YDDGYYD
+287 YDDEYYD
-294 EDYEPVRKPRV
+294 DEEYEPVRKPRV

-338 LIIAGGVMAVTSA
+338 LIITGGVMAVTSA

-378 ALWIAVWLVGGAM
+378 ALWIAVWLVGGVM

>member
-115 SAEAEAEV
+115 SAEAEV
-123 QPEAPA
+123 QPEATA

-149 AEAAEAEA
+149 AEAAEAAEAEA

-187 VEQTAPAEA
+187 G
-196 AEPAAEAAEA
+196 
-206 AETEAEAAEAEA
+206 
-218 PDPAAPVDEVD
+218 
-229 AFIADF
+229 
-235 SIPADQQEFAPEAVE
+235 E

>member
-106 FFAPTPEAP
+106 FFAPTPEAT
-115 SAEAEAEV
+115 SAEAEV

-143 EAAETE
+143 EAAE
-149 AEAAEAEA
+149 AEA
-157 PDPAAPVDEVDAFIA
+157 PAPAAPVDEVDAFIA

-187 VEQTAPAEA
+187 GEQTAPAEA
-196 AEPAAEAAEA
+196 
-206 AETEAEAAEAEA
+206 T
-218 PDPAAPVDEVD
+218 
-229 AFIADF
+229 
-235 SIPADQQEFAPEAVE
+235 
-250 QTAPAEAAEPAAEA
+250 EPAAEA

-274 SAPIEIEEEDVEE
+274 SAPIEIEEEDVEEYDDEE

>member
-60 ESETADYGTAPE
+60 ESDTASDGAAPE
-72 FIGVIDGIL
+72 FMGVIESIR

-106 FFAPTPEAP
+106 FFAPTPETPAAP
-115 SAEAEAEV
+115 AEAE
-123 QPEAPA
+123 PEAPA
-129 AEAAVEAPA
+129 EEAPVEAPA

-149 AEAAEAEA
+149 AETEAEAAEAEA
-157 PDPAAPVDEVDAFIA
+157 PAPAEAVDEVDAFIA

-178 DQQEFAPEA
+178 DQQEFAPDA
-187 VEQTAPAEA
+187 GEQTAPAEP
-196 AEPAAEAAEA
+196 AEPAQPE
-206 AETEAEAAEAEA
+206 EAEA
-218 PDPAAPVDEVD
+218 P
-229 AFIADF
+229 
-235 SIPADQQEFAPEAVE
+235 
-250 QTAPAEAAEPAAEA
+250 
-264 AEAAESAEGD
+264 AESDEDD
-274 SAPIEIEEEDVEE
+274 SAPIVTEEEDVEE
-287 YDDGYYD
+287 YDDEYYD
-294 EDYEPVRKPRV
+294 DEEYEPVRKPRV

-338 LIIAGGVMAVTSA
+338 LIITGGVMAVTSA

-378 ALWIAVWLVGGAM
+378 ALWIAVWLIGGAM

>member
-23 EQGLLQLLV
+23 EQGMLQLLV

-60 ESETADYGTAPE
+60 ESDTASDGAAPE
-72 FIGVIDGIL
+72 FMGVIESIR

-106 FFAPTPEAP
+106 FFAPTPETPAAP
-115 SAEAEAEV
+115 AEAE
-123 QPEAPA
+123 PEAPA
-129 AEAAVEAPA
+129 EEAAVEAPA

-157 PDPAAPVDEVDAFIA
+157 PAPAASVDEVDAFIA

-187 VEQTAPAEA
+187 GEQTAPAEP
-196 AEPAAEAAEA
+196 AEPAEPAQPE
-206 AETEAEAAEAEA
+206 EAEA
-218 PDPAAPVDEVD
+218 P
-229 AFIADF
+229 
-235 SIPADQQEFAPEAVE
+235 
-250 QTAPAEAAEPAAEA
+250 
-264 AEAAESAEGD
+264 AESDEDD
-274 SAPIEIEEEDVEE
+274 SAPIVIEEEDDDE
-287 YDDGYYD
+287 YDDEYYD
-294 EDYEPVRKPRV
+294 DEEYEPVRKPRV

-338 LIIAGGVMAVTSA
+338 LIITGGVMAVTSA

-378 ALWIAVWLVGGAM
+378 ALWIAVWLVGGVM